1 MVSQTDYEIYIMAL
15 ENSKPE
21 KVLSAISNKFNSG
34 DLVAIKKFLDC
45 VLNAELSKE
54 NLQAA
59 IIAIENEYLVK
70 ILIFTKIFVC
80 FV

>member
-34 DLVAIKKFLDC
+34 DLVAIKNFGLRLKC
-45 VLNAELSKE
+45 GV
-54 NLQAA
+54 
-59 IIAIENEYLVK
+59 V
-70 ILIFTKIFVC
+70 
-80 FV
+80 